1 VCRAIVRTKHEEK
14 LHEESNNAGSRY
26 RDGGHERIQYNSS
39 KRTDDRA
46 RAAAWKGRGI
56 PASGER
62 TRLFGNTHF
71 NAEVEL
77 LLPRVFPGSGIT
89 GVNVGYSQG
98 SRDGNKLR
106 MIPVTV
112 EKLFGLPNPAAAVT
126 GNIYG
131 GAGIGPYFVRVSGNR
146 GSESKTTIGGFGV
159 VGYQFPSKLFVEAKY
174 HLAGRVGGVSPKGF
188 ALLVGRSF

>member
-1 VCRAIVRTKHEEK
+1 MKKVMT
-14 LHEESNNAGSRY
+14 L
-26 RDGGHERIQYNSS
+26 
-39 KRTDDRA
+39 
-46 RAAAWKGRGI
+46 AAATAMVATSACSTTPANAQTTGLVPLRGKVGAFL
-56 PASGER
+56 PQGNAQDS
-62 TRLFGNTHF
+62 FGNTHF